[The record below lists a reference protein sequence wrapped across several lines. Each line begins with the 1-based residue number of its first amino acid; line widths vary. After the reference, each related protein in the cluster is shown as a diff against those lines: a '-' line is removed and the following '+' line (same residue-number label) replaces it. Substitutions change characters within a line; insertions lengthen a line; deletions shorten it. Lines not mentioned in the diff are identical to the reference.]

1 MRKRLSL
8 YITRIYS
15 VFFWGK
21 TYNKKVSRQ
30 TKDFRSKQ
38 GFTLVELIVTTAVL
52 AALTYSHHFRK
63 AQVGDSKSK

>member
-52 AALTYSHHFRK
+52 AA
-63 AQVGDSKSK
+63 